1 MNGEIECFGGSSQEK
16 KCNKIG
22 CPVDC
27 KWGKWTTWGFCTETC
42 GGGTQVSTRVI
53 QQEALNAGS
62 LHNSLKV
69 AGDNILNNL
78 VKRNARNQVVTKLL
92 VSKPS
97 FANGP
102 RTLGYGFISWSQID

>member
-78 VKRNARNQVVTKLL
+78 VKRNFIYSVK
-92 VSKPS
+92 
-97 FANGP
+97 
-102 RTLGYGFISWSQID
+102 TLYYMVFYQKA